1 MKLSPLYHHCSD
13 HLSDRPQIPPRRA
26 ESLQWRHRSATWAM
40 ASWRRVQDKT
50 WLKHG
55 WNMVETWLKH
65 GWNMVETWLNHGWN
79 MVETWLKHG
88 WNMVETWL
96 KPILRMSGVR
106 DVFSSREKS
115 PKKTDTCLFQSGGNF
130 CFLPNK
136 YVLHKNDLFGQTRVS
151 SAILLPSPFF
161 SGKIARPSGEN
172 TRPRGL
178 TISHSGIYFQERR
191 FSARTA
197 TILVFLSRY
206 LWNVLVL
213 QDISAEN
220 SRARFGWKLPDQ
232 KVQVAIAPTVQVGI
246 FHQNPMPY
254 WITSRILLKTTS
266 IIRNYDLWSGIQYP

>member
-1 MKLSPLYHHCSD
+1 
-13 HLSDRPQIPPRRA
+13 
-26 ESLQWRHRSATWAM
+26 
-40 ASWRRVQDKT
+40 
-50 WLKHG
+50 
-55 WNMVETWLKH
+55 
-65 GWNMVETWLNHGWN
+65 
-79 MVETWLKHG
+79 
-88 WNMVETWL
+88 MVETWL

-191 FSARTA
+191 FFRKNGNNSS
-197 TILVFLSRY
+197 VF
-206 LWNVLVL
+206 
-213 QDISAEN
+213 E
-220 SRARFGWKLPDQ
+220 
-232 KVQVAIAPTVQVGI
+232 QVSMECTCVAGH
-246 FHQNPMPY
+246 F
-254 WITSRILLKTTS
+254 R
-266 IIRNYDLWSGIQYP
+266 REF